1 MALPLL
7 PLIGVGLTAGG
18 LGYALRGSQKKD
30 EEADDAKRQLS
41 LMDQAAKDAALAR
54 TESRQDLLRREQQ
67 YYTFAGDMNQSQID
81 ELKRQIPDWRTQ
93 FQLANQNYDKTRED
107 ALEDF
112 RLKQEQRNHELDME
126 AYNQQLARA
135 SNTFDNNNKGVLD
148 IVGGYLGSAPWRV

>member
-1 MALPLL
+1 MGPLL

-30 EEADDAKRQLS
+30 EEADEAKRQLS

-54 TESRQDLLRREQQ
+54 TESRQDLLAQQQQ
-67 YYTFAGDMNQSQID
+67 YYDSAERMNQSQI
-81 ELKRQIPDWRTQ
+81 EAFKWSNPDWRTQ

-112 RLKQEQRNHELDME
+112 RLKQKQRNHELDME
-126 AYNQQLARA
+126 AINQQMGRTH
-135 SNTFDNNNKGVLD
+135 NTFDKNNEGMWGTVQT
-148 IVGGYLGSAPWRV
+148 YLGSAPWRV